1 MGVRTYSPSHPLTV
15 DIGRRALP
23 DWNELFAAF
32 CGHIG
37 DDPDAH
43 PVTRCARRL
52 AELHAARQD
61 AAAAAILDRARRTV
75 IASIDEWVAR
85 YAPHAAECGESLGQA
100 VDRMAVAHLK
110 AIAALTRESDE
121 TRVHAEW
128 HELGLL
134 ATEWSD
140 LVEEA
145 VNGQPPLPGSID
157 RQFPRNA
164 LERKSGEPQ

>member
-1 MGVRTYSPSHPLTV
+1 MVGA
-15 DIGRRALP
+15 GRRALP
-23 DWNELFAAF
+23 DWHELFAAF

-52 AELHAARQD
+52 AELHTTRQD
-61 AAAAAILDRARRTV
+61 HAAAAILDGARRAL
-75 IASIDEWVAR
+75 IASIDGWVAR
-85 YAPHAAECGESLGQA
+85 CAPHSAECSQSLGQA

-110 AIAALTRESDE
+110 AIAALFRESDE
-121 TRVHAEW
+121 SRVHAEW
-128 HELGLL
+128 HALGLL

-157 RQFPRNA
+157 HRFQRSP
-164 LERKSGEPQ
+164 LERKSGEPQWPLVELPL